1 MGEDPKSSHMLP
13 PIILCLFMGMLAI
26 TCLVVAVWYA
36 VAWISGAGTWD
47 DASFPLILAQ
57 LGALFFG
64 LFALAARAQHKGEEA
79 GGGFILTLVLGFML
93 ELAGLCSYACWHCYA
108 ESNELAT
115 CGVEVQGR
123 IIDFE
128 FTGEDGTATRYGRSS
143 RSRAGHD
150 GVVMYVYEFRTP
162 DGVTHQGKTRDYS
175 LRSYPFFRTLEERL
189 AEMKAKL
196 GSAVPVLYLPKN
208 PQRSNINGY
217 GYLWALPV
225 ALGCISGV
233 FVLALLFVLYRI
245 GRKPTRKLRFGRRR
259 R

>member
-36 VAWISGAGTWD
+36 VAWISGATTWE

-79 GGGFILTLVLGFML
+79 GGGFILTLVLCFML
-93 ELAGLCSYACWHCYA
+93 ELTGLCSFACWHCYA

-115 CGVEVQGR
+115 RGVEVQGR

-128 FTGEDGTATRYGRSS
+128 FSGADGTATRSVKSS
-143 RSRAGHD
+143 RSSSGRNSI
-150 GVVMYVYEFRTP
+150 VLYIYEFRTP
-162 DGVTHQGKTRDYS
+162 DGVSHQAKTRDYS
-175 LRSYPFFRTLEERL
+175 LREYSFFRSKEENRSEI
-189 AEMKAKL
+189 AAKL
-196 GSAVPVLYLPKN
+196 DTRVPVLYLPEN
-208 PQRSNINGY
+208 PQQSNINGY

-225 ALGCISGV
+225 SLGLVSGA
-233 FVLALLFVLYRI
+233 FFLAMLFIIYRLCRNPM
-245 GRKPTRKLRFGRRR
+245 RKSRFRRR

>member
-64 LFALAARAQHKGEEA
+64 LFALAARAQHKGEDA
-79 GGGFILTLVLGFML
+79 GGGFILTLLLGFML
-93 ELAGLCSYACWHCYA
+93 ELAGLCSYACWYCYA

-115 CGVEVQGR
+115 LGVEVQGH

-128 FTGEDGTATRYGRSS
+128 FTGEYGTATRYGRSS
-143 RSRAGHD
+143 RAGHD
-150 GVVMYVYEFRTP
+150 GVVMYIYEFRTP
-162 DGVTHQGKTRDYS
+162 DGVTHQAKTRDYS
-175 LRSYPFFRTLEERL
+175 LRSYPFFRTPEEKI
-189 AEMKAKL
+189 AEMNDKL

-225 ALGCISGV
+225 ELGCVSGV
-233 FVLALLFVLYRI
+233 FFLALLFILYLIWRSPK
-245 GRKPTRKLRFGRRR
+245 RKSRFRLSR
-259 R
+259 